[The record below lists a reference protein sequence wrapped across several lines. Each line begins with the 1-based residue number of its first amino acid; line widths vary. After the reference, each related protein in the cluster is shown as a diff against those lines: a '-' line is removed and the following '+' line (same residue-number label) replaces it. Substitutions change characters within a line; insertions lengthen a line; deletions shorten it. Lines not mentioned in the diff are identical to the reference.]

1 MENNRI
7 KAHLKDCKA
16 EQERLLTTYEN
27 YNREDKLY
35 YYTLVKNKGKTF
47 KIDYDIP
54 PRSRIELGDTIYFS
68 YGNFQLGPLKFV

>member
-27 YNREDKLY
+27 YNREVMENEN
-35 YYTLVKNKGKTF
+35 TLKRLEN
-47 KIDYDIP
+47 
-54 PRSRIELGDTIYFS
+54 
-68 YGNFQLGPLKFV
+68 